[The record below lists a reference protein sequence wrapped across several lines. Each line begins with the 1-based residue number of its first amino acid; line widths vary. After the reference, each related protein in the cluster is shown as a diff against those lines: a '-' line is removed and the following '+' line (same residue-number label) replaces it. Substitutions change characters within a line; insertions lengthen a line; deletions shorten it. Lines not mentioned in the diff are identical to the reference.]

1 VEEPISI
8 VRLRLRSSS
17 PALIIA
23 CLALFAALGG
33 SAYAAAQTRASGK
46 VHFTNAALKNGW
58 TNSGARFPP
67 AGYAM
72 DSSGIVHLR
81 GSIHG
86 GMGSAFVLPRG
97 LRPSHVLD
105 IPDVI
110 AGADAYVFITKD
122 GKVNPEG
129 EATAA
134 SALTSLDGISFAA
147 GQ

>member
-1 VEEPISI
+1 
-8 VRLRLRSSS
+8 
-17 PALIIA
+17 
-23 CLALFAALGG
+23 
-33 SAYAAAQTRASGK
+33 
-46 VHFTNAALKNGW
+46 
-58 TNSGARFPP
+58 
-67 AGYAM
+67 M
-72 DSSGIVHLR
+72 DPSGIVHLR
-81 GSIHG
+81 GSIHD

-97 LRPSHVLD
+97 LRPSHVFD